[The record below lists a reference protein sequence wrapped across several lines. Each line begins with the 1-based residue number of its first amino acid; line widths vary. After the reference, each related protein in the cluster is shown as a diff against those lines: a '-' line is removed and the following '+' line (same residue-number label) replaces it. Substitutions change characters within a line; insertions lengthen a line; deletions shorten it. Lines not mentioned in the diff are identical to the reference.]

1 VLSGFVTFEGIDGA
15 GKTTVSRLVAESF
28 RAAGVPVF
36 LTTEPTATWLGDAVR
51 RAYDDDVGPIAE
63 SFLFLADRAAHV
75 DEIRAHLE
83 KGELVLCDRYA
94 DSTYAYQGA
103 RLEGVVSDPV
113 RFLQRASEA
122 WIVPPDLTLLLRVP
136 AELGL
141 KRIQTRPNLI
151 RFEDLAFLKKVA
163 ANYDRLARSR
173 RFVVLDGAR
182 DAKAVAADAVAAIEK
197 RIRRRQAVTGTSTVS
212 RSPRWSSTRNA
223 LPNTIWREISP
234 TAPAM
239 VGLACSENDLN
250 TALKNIRGDFR
261 SAIRLCGQT
270 YLSRRRVI
278 APRMGCTHGVRRS
291 F

>member
-1 VLSGFVTFEGIDGA
+1 MLTGFVTFEGIDGA
-15 GKTTVSRLVAESF
+15 GKTTVSRLVADSF
-28 RAAGVPVF
+28 RSAGARVF

-75 DEIRAHLE
+75 NEIRTHLE
-83 KGELVLCDRYA
+83 NGELVLCDRYA

-113 RFLQRASEA
+113 RFLQRATEA

-141 KRIQTRPNLI
+141 KRIQARPNLV
-151 RFEDLAFLKKVA
+151 RFEDLAFLRKVA

-197 RIRRRQAVTGTSTVS
+197 RVKRQAVAGTST
-212 RSPRWSSTRNA
+212 
-223 LPNTIWREISP
+223 
-234 TAPAM
+234 
-239 VGLACSENDLN
+239 
-250 TALKNIRGDFR
+250 
-261 SAIRLCGQT
+261 
-270 YLSRRRVI
+270 
-278 APRMGCTHGVRRS
+278 
-291 F
+291 